1 MADKTKETIK
11 TLVMLIGMIAICASP
26 IIAVTLGRQGSVEA
40 RADAREA
47 KQEAAFARNMAE
59 QNAREM
65 AFFKGEVNAKLDN
78 LTKGQDRTLEFI
90 SNLERAD

>member
-1 MADKTKETIK
+1 
-11 TLVMLIGMIAICASP
+11 MLAGLIAMFASP
-26 IIAVTLGRQGSVEA
+26 IIAVTMARQAGVEA

-47 KQEAAFARNMAE
+47 KQVAEVARGLAE

-78 LTKGQDRTLEFI
+78 LTKDSDRILQFI
-90 SNLERAD
+90 SNIERVD